1 MRPRPPAWSCR
12 GTRVCEA
19 LPTLKAAVHIKD
31 TYLISS
37 KALIFSQPSGGSR
50 LNM

>member
-1 MRPRPPAWSCR
+1 MRTP
-12 GTRVCEA
+12 
-19 LPTLKAAVHIKD
+19 PTLKPNAQIKA